1 MIFNLQISAN
11 FRVTSPLPT
20 IEEQY
25 VALWKLAKTLQNAGF
40 PLDEWFP
47 PASTPEQSL
56 LNAAF
61 TETGPSTA
69 ALAMANADSDNHAS
83 DNRDLGVW
91 NGKEDEGGAV
101 YTVNYGTGQIPSF
114 LHFRCEEVNSL
125 RNYKNVIGL
134 VQSIVNLWKPMLVQ
148 VAHAEYLDHS
158 VFPDRPG
165 AGWMIYLPFKIESRQ
180 VPEAAQVIKIMDDA
194 GKQQLGTLIVTV
206 EETFDMENEEHIK
219 RANAIETRLVDQDLL
234 PTNAEF
240 VEKF

>member
-1 MIFNLQISAN
+1 MFNITAN
-11 FRVTSPLPT
+11 FRTATPLPS

-25 VALWKLAKTLQNAGF
+25 TDLWKLAKFLQTLGL
-40 PLDEWFP
+40 PLKEWFP
-47 PASTPEQSL
+47 PADTEVNSL
-56 LNAAF
+56 LNKAF
-61 TETGPSTA
+61 AETGPSNA
-69 ALAMANADSDNHAS
+69 AIAMAKADKENLTYDFRN
-83 DNRDLGVW
+83 LGVW
-91 NGKEDEGGAV
+91 NGKEGKGGIAFTAT
-101 YTVNYGTGQIPSF
+101 YDTGIIPSF
-114 LHFRCEEVNSL
+114 FDFISRDIHAL
-125 RNYKNVIGL
+125 RDTRNIVKL
-134 VQSIVNLWKPMLVQ
+134 VQAIVSLWKPMLIQ
-148 VAHAEYLDHS
+148 IAPPGYLEKS

-165 AGWMIYLPFKIESRQ
+165 AGWMIYLPFKIETRQ